1 MVTQR
6 ERDRE
11 AFPLS
16 VTHSLIQALSPP
28 PSEFRVL
35 RTWEVRPRS
44 QNRDAQNLRELETL
58 LMQIPAPVRRR
69 LQEQFSDRLR
79 DLNEIYL
86 QLGRWPEA
94 VFADPGTGKL
104 EREALAQVNCEASDI
119 ALFAEMFSKTHTGS
133 LLATRWDFATTW
145 Q

>member
-1 MVTQR
+1 
-6 ERDRE
+6 
-11 AFPLS
+11 
-16 VTHSLIQALSPP
+16 
-28 PSEFRVL
+28 
-35 RTWEVRPRS
+35 
-44 QNRDAQNLRELETL
+44 
-58 LMQIPAPVRRR
+58 MQIPAPVRRR

-94 VFADPGTGKL
+94 VFADPATGKL

-133 LLATRWDFATTW
+133 LLATRWDFATSW
-145 Q
+145 QYE